1 MRKLRECGNAG
12 MGSRIRNMK
21 THNAKNTDEDAPGA
35 RWSLGRMLIEASC
48 VVMLTL
54 LLTDPVT
61 RVPGGTV

>member
-1 MRKLRECGNAG
+1 